1 LRDNL
6 TSERG
11 AEARFLLAEIKFRD
25 GDMDGAL
32 SEIEN
37 LLKMR
42 PAYNYWIAKAI
53 MLRSKVYMAQDNL
66 FQAEQDLKSIRL
78 HYGNTTDGI
87 LDEANALWD
96 ELMQLKDAPKDI
108 EEEGERVIEI
118 DGGNGN

>member
-1 LRDNL
+1 MDAAASLFWLRDNL

-32 SEIEN
+32 TEIEN

-42 PAYNYWIAKAI
+42 PAYNYWIAKGI

-66 FQAEQDLKSIRL
+66 FQAEQDLKSIIQQYFGL
-78 HYGNTTDGI
+78 VVLTLMNY
-87 LDEANALWD
+87 LLSALIFG
-96 ELMQLKDAPKDI
+96 LVLPINSMRMQAGAGL
-108 EEEGERVIEI
+108 
-118 DGGNGN
+118 